1 VIPTTFHYTTPA
13 TVAELTALLAEDP
26 ERSVVL
32 SGGTWVVP
40 GLNRGELTPRR
51 VVDLR
56 RAGLSSIER
65 SGRDVIRVGATAT
78 YADLLASGLVDDELP
93 LLGLMAREVT
103 GGPQIHN
110 QGTLG
115 GSLCAAR
122 PGSDAAAAVVTL
134 GGVAVVAGPGGTRR
148 VPLREFLLDAFVT
161 CLAPGEAL
169 IAVEFPVRPPARH
182 GYYKL
187 KRGGSSWPIATASVQ
202 VRLGAD
208 GLCEHAAL
216 TLGAVAAV
224 PVPVPV
230 EQILQGRRPEPGLLD
245 EAARFAA
252 GQVRAPWD
260 DELASGRY
268 RAAVSHVVARR
279 ALQRALSDT
288 HEETLR

>member
-1 VIPTTFHYTTPA
+1 MIPTTFDYATPGGLD
-13 TVAELTALLAEDP
+13 ELTALLADDP
-26 ERSVVL
+26 AGSVVL

-40 GLNRGELTPRR
+40 SLNRGELAPRR
-51 VVDLR
+51 LVDLR

-65 SGRDVIRVGATAT
+65 SGEVIRVGSTVT
-78 YADLLASGLVDDELP
+78 YADLLASPLIDAELP

-103 GGPQIHN
+103 GGPQIHH

-122 PGSDAAAAVVTL
+122 PGSDAAAAVVAL
-134 GGVAVVAGPGGTRR
+134 GGVAVVAGLDAVRR
-148 VPLREFLLDAFVT
+148 VPLGEFLRDAFIT

-169 IAVEFPVRPPARH
+169 IAVEFPVQPPYGS

-187 KRGGSSWPIATASVQ
+187 KRGGSSWPIATAAAL

-208 GLCEHAAL
+208 GVCERAVL

-224 PVPVPV
+224 PVPVSV
-230 EQILQGRRPEPGLLD
+230 GQILHGRRPEPGLLA
-245 EAARFAA
+245 EAARLAA
-252 GQVRAPWD
+252 GQVREPWD

-268 RAAVSHVVARR
+268 RAAVSGVVARR

-288 HEETLR
+288 LQETVR

>member
-1 VIPTTFHYTTPA
+1 VIPTTFHYAAPA
-13 TVAELTALLAEDP
+13 TVDELTALLAEDP
-26 ERSVVL
+26 AGSVVL

-40 GLNRGELTPRR
+40 SLNRGDLTPRCL
-51 VVDLR
+51 VDLR
-56 RAGLSSIER
+56 RAGLSSVER
-65 SGRDVIRVGATAT
+65 SGDVIRVGATAT
-78 YADLLASGLVDDELP
+78 YADLLASPLIGDELA

-122 PGSDAAAAVVTL
+122 PGSDAAAAVGTL
-134 GGVAVVAGPGGTRR
+134 GGVAVVAGPDAVRR
-148 VPLREFLLDAFVT
+148 IPLGEFLRDAFVT

-169 IAVEFPVRPPARH
+169 IAIEFPVQPPGSS

-187 KRGGSSWPIATASVQ
+187 KRGGSSWPIATAAALL
-202 VRLGAD
+202 RLDAD
-208 GLCEHAAL
+208 GVCERAAL

-230 EQILQGRRPEPGLLD
+230 EQILRGRRPEPGLLD

-252 GQVRAPWD
+252 DRVGVPWD

-268 RAAVSHVVARR
+268 RATVSHVVARR
-279 ALQRALSDT
+279 ALQRALSDI
-288 HEETLR
+288 HQVTLR